1 MEKEFNYLYKITNKI
16 NQKYYLG
23 VHSTNNMDDGYMG
36 SGKYI
41 KRSIEKH
48 GLENHVKE
56 VLNYF
61 EDRGELMEAEKR
73 IVSIE
78 LIKSDTLCMNMKVG
92 GEGGCMS
99 GEDAPMFGKNHSKEV
114 RRKMSESAKGRNHSI
129 ESRQKISES
138 TKGKNNPMFGRTGE
152 ESPRFGKE
160 LSREHAQKLL
170 NSNLGK
176 PCSEEKKLKI
186 GFANNGAKNGMFGR
200 TGGAHPNFGKKSS
213 EETKV
218 KVGKASKENWKKIL
232 DSGKFKIT
240 FRGVE
245 YRSVNEC
252 FKITGISKYM
262 IKKEIK
268 NKNNYV

>member
-92 GEGGCMS
+92 GEGGSMS
-99 GEDAPMFGKNHSKEV
+99 GEDN
-114 RRKMSESAKGRNHSI
+114 
-129 ESRQKISES
+129 
-138 TKGKNNPMFGRTGE
+138 
-152 ESPRFGKE
+152 
-160 LSREHAQKLL
+160 
-170 NSNLGK
+170 
-176 PCSEEKKLKI
+176 
-186 GFANNGAKNGMFGR
+186 
-200 TGGAHPNFGKKSS
+200 PNFGK
-213 EETKV
+213 EP
-218 KVGKASKENWKKIL
+218 
-232 DSGKFKIT
+232 F
-240 FRGVE
+240 
-245 YRSVNEC
+245 
-252 FKITGISKYM
+252 
-262 IKKEIK
+262 
-268 NKNNYV
+268 